1 VASQTVAQQASSSEE
16 GFRGPQ
22 VCRIVG
28 ITYRQLDHW
37 ARTELIRPSIADA
50 KGSGSQRI
58 YSYRDVVEL
67 KAIKQMLDAGISLQ
81 RARTAIEH
89 LRANLG
95 EDLATAD
102 LVIHGKESVLVRT
115 KEELIDLLRG
125 GQGVMSVIGMHGVKD
140 EVDAAIRELRP
151 STGDTGS
158 DAGEPPLSAAQ

>member
-1 VASQTVAQQASSSEE
+1 MSSVTQD

-22 VCRIVG
+22 VCKIVG

-89 LRANLG
+89 LREHLG
-95 EDLATAD
+95 EDLASAD
-102 LVIHGKESVLVRT
+102 LVIHGKESILVRT
-115 KEELIDLLRG
+115 KEELVDILRG
-125 GQGVMSVIGMHGVKD
+125 GQGVMSIVGMHGVKD
-140 EVDAAIRELRP
+140 EVDAAIRDLRP
-151 STGDTGS
+151 ASGDTDT
-158 DAGEPPLSAAQ
+158 DAGEPPLSVAQ